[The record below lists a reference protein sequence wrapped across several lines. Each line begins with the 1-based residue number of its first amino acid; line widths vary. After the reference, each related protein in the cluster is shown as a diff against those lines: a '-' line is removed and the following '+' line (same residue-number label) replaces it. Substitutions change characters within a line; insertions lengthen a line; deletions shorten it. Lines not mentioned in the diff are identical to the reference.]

1 MAWRRASIN
10 VRECALLMTVTV
22 LLAVIV
28 AAQQN
33 AANKGWHAYSPNGAS
48 FSIQIPGV
56 PLPAQGHIF
65 DPSDNE
71 MAHRLIEHGVRS
83 KTYNFEIK
91 PANKESFLVSI
102 LEVQTTECRPH
113 KFVTDS
119 EVEVIN
125 TVIAD
130 GIAHSKVARRET
142 ENGEISHWS
151 YNRKAG
157 LGDDDEDDGMVYV
170 RRWNNYMVIVVVE
183 YQGVVS
189 SGDAD
194 VKAMLDSLHLRE
206 GGAMLKN

>member
-1 MAWRRASIN
+1 
-10 VRECALLMTVTV
+10 MTVVV

-33 AANKGWHAYSPNGAS
+33 AANNGWHIYSPNGAS
-48 FSIQIPGV
+48 FSIQVPGV

-71 MAHRLIEHGVRS
+71 MAHRLIEHGLRS

-113 KFVTDS
+113 KFITDS
-119 EVEVIN
+119 EVELIN

-130 GIAHSKVARRET
+130 GIVHSKVARRAT
-142 ENGEISHWS
+142 ENGEISRWS

-170 RRWNNYMVIVVVE
+170 RRWNNYLVIVVVE